1 MSDDQARGISRRGF
15 LKVSAAASLG
25 TAATAAGITPG
36 GVPQAVAEELPP
48 TPPHG
53 AQLRGMDLVVKS
65 PTTEGRFGFMFKSQP
80 PLPASETLL
89 DRLGG
94 VMEERPTANQASSSA
109 AKDENDA
116 WNENPNPALTS
127 GFTFVGQFVDHDIT
141 FDTTLLSQQQ
151 SDPDATT
158 NFRTPRYDLDS
169 IYGLGPNLNPQLYDP
184 SDRDKF
190 LVREGDYSQ
199 ITGKLKKPNGVD
211 EVKTW
216 DVQPDKVYDVPRNS
230 DGTAIIADPRN
241 DQTLIILQLHV
252 AFQMFHNK
260 LVDLM
265 RKNGIPRSAVFESAR
280 RLARWHYQWIV
291 THQFLPAIVG
301 QTLSDSVYK
310 EVKDKAPVINIKYYK
325 PTNPAGRAFIPVE
338 FAVAAYRFGHSI
350 TRPRYTVRDVYDPGD
365 PPVLLGSVSGVPL
378 FQDAPNDNNLNG
390 HRDLLP
396 TSPTTSLLT
405 PAVPRLKI
413 QWSKFFND
421 PLAKDPLDPTKP
433 LLTARPVRQFDASLA
448 DPLFHLPAN
457 ALPDTNTLGL
467 LSQRNLQRG
476 KKMGLPSGQQV
487 AKLMGVTPLTNT
499 QLGQNYR
506 INVTIPIV
514 KNKVN
519 VISEGPEPNGSL
531 TTELADP
538 GWNGQAPL
546 WFYILK
552 EAEIVGKGRTLGP
565 VGGRIVA
572 EVLVGLL
579 QKDPNSYLYLNPSW
593 KPAPPVAPARG
604 QFTMADLLNFAG
616 VWA

>member
-1 MSDDQARGISRRGF
+1 MSEKRARGFNRRLF
-15 LKVSAAASLG
+15 LQGTAAASLG
-25 TAATAAGITPG
+25 TAATAAGITPA
-36 GVPQAVAEELPP
+36 GVTIPTAAAAELPP

-53 AQLRGMDLVVKS
+53 AELRGMDLVVKS

-80 PLPASETLL
+80 PLAASDTLL
-89 DRLGG
+89 NRLGAT
-94 VMEERPTANQASSSA
+94 MEEQPTANPSSTGPQ
-109 AKDENDA
+109 KDENDA

-141 FDTTLLSQQQ
+141 FDTTLLSEQE
-151 SDPDATT
+151 SDPDATK

-169 IYGLGPNLNPQLYDP
+169 IYGLGPNQNPQLYDP
-184 SDRDKF
+184 DDRDKF
-190 LVREGDYSQ
+190 LIREHRYDQ
-199 ITGKLKKPNGVD
+199 ISGTLKLSDGTNSTKPSSTD
-211 EVKTW
+211 PDPWSVKE
-216 DVQPDKVYDVPRNS
+216 DKVFDVPRNS

-265 RKNGIPRSAVFESAR
+265 RSNGIPRSAVFESAR
-280 RLARWHYQWIV
+280 RLARWHYQWVV

-310 EVKDKAPVINIKYYK
+310 EVPTGAPKITIKYYK
-325 PTNPAGRAFIPVE
+325 PTNPAGRSFIPVE

-350 TRPRYTVRDVYDPGD
+350 TRPRYTVRDVFDTAGTT
-365 PPVLLGSVSGVPL
+365 VLGSVAGVPL
-378 FQDAPNDNNLNG
+378 FQDAPSDNNLNG

-396 TSPTTSLLT
+396 
-405 PAVPRLKI
+405 VPRLKI
-413 QWSKFFND
+413 QWSKFFN
-421 PLAKDPLDPTKP
+421 ADPTNP
-433 LLTARPVRQFDASLA
+433 SARPVRQFDASLA
-448 DPLFHLPAN
+448 DPLFHMPTT
-457 ALPDTNTLGL
+457 ALPDTNTLGT

-476 KKMGLPSGQQV
+476 RKMGLPSGQQV
-487 AKLMGVTPLTNT
+487 AKLMGVTPLTNA
-499 QLGQNYR
+499 QLSQNYR
-506 INVTIPIV
+506 INVTVPIS

-519 VISEGPEPNGSL
+519 VISEGVVPNDSL
-531 TTELADP
+531 KTELSDS
-538 GWNGQAPL
+538 GWGGEAPL

-579 QKDPNSYLYLNPSW
+579 QKDPNSYLYLNSSW
-593 KPAPPVAPARG
+593 KPAPPVAQVRG
-604 QFTMADLLNFAG
+604 QFTMADLLKFAG